1 MQRWV
6 TVAKRLGVLMQLL
19 PFCSPSSLF
28 FLVRLLTKQGRSWL
42 GATKATQNQAT
53 GPIRTSKRPR
63 SWLCGAVWCKC
74 VEGVVRANGVGRE
87 MTPPAAASF
96 LPWKFVMAW
105 FWFCEAKA
113 QGNFY

>member
-1 MQRWV
+1 
-6 TVAKRLGVLMQLL
+6 
-19 PFCSPSSLF
+19 
-28 FLVRLLTKQGRSWL
+28 
-42 GATKATQNQAT
+42 
-53 GPIRTSKRPR
+53 
-63 SWLCGAVWCKC
+63 VWCKC